1 MIVISSNKLSIYFYN
16 ISFVVDKKLQYI
28 RNFSDQMATPRK
40 KPKLEHDEDLFLFD
54 LSERFHSFCYPQMD
68 DESPSISLD
77 DLYQRLN
84 EHDLQY
90 RSSININLQNLNQQI
105 VANEEK
111 LFELNSSIKQVKQ
124 SINERKTFLKL
135 AKLKRRHQSDY
146 ITMFNVINRY
156 PSRDILQKKF
166 NQLNI
171 EYEQQKSELA
181 HLNQRLIIYQKQSKV
196 VLYSLLELVGFIDVK
211 LPINFEDEIGRL
223 DSNPLLENNG
233 DK

>member
-1 MIVISSNKLSIYFYN
+1 MS
-16 ISFVVDKKLQYI
+16 
-28 RNFSDQMATPRK
+28 TPRK
-40 KPKLEHDEDLFLFD
+40 KQKLEPDEDLFLFD

-68 DESPSISLD
+68 DESISISLD

-90 RSSININLQNLNQQI
+90 RSSINLNLQNLNQEI
-105 VANEEK
+105 LFNEEK
-111 LFELNSSIKQVKQ
+111 LFQLNSSIEQTKQ
-124 SINERKTFLKL
+124 SLNERKKYLKI

-146 ITMFNVINRY
+146 ITMFNVINRFS
-156 PSRDILQKKF
+156 SREILQKKL

-171 EYEQQKSELA
+171 EYEQQKSELI
-181 HLNQRLIIYQKQSKV
+181 HLNQRLTIYQKQSKV

-223 DSNPLLENNG
+223 DNNPLLETNG

>member
-1 MIVISSNKLSIYFYN
+1 
-16 ISFVVDKKLQYI
+16 
-28 RNFSDQMATPRK
+28 MATPHK
-40 KPKLEHDEDLFLFD
+40 KQKLEHNDDLFLFD
-54 LSERFHSFCYPQMD
+54 LSERFHSYCYPQID
-68 DESPSISLD
+68 DELPSISLD

-84 EHDLQY
+84 KHDLEY
-90 RSSININLQNLNQQI
+90 RSSINLNLQNLNQEI
-105 VANEEK
+105 LLNEEN
-111 LFELNSSIKQVKQ
+111 LFQLNLSIKQLKENLNEKQ
-124 SINERKTFLKL
+124 KYLKL

-156 PSRDILQKKF
+156 SSRNILQKKL

-171 EYEQQKSELA
+171 EYEQQKSELI
-181 HLNQRLIIYQKQSKV
+181 HLNQRLSIYQKQSKV

-223 DSNPLLENNG
+223 DNNPLLESNG

>member
-1 MIVISSNKLSIYFYN
+1 MS
-16 ISFVVDKKLQYI
+16 
-28 RNFSDQMATPRK
+28 TPRK
-40 KPKLEHDEDLFLFD
+40 KQKFETDEDLFLYDF
-54 LSERFHSFCYPQMD
+54 SERFHSFCYPQMD
-68 DESPSISLD
+68 DESISTSID

-90 RSSININLQNLNQQI
+90 RSSINLNLQNLNQEI
-105 VANEEK
+105 LLNEEK
-111 LFELNSSIKQVKQ
+111 LFQLNSSIKQTKENL
-124 SINERKTFLKL
+124 NERKKYLKI
-135 AKLKRRHQSDY
+135 AKLKRRHQLDY
-146 ITMFNVINRY
+146 ITIFNVINRF
-156 PSRDILQKKF
+156 PSREILEKKL

-171 EYEQQKSELA
+171 EYEQQKSELT

-223 DSNPLLENNG
+223 DNNPLLENNG

>member
-1 MIVISSNKLSIYFYN
+1 
-16 ISFVVDKKLQYI
+16 
-28 RNFSDQMATPRK
+28 MATPHK
-40 KPKLEHDEDLFLFD
+40 KQKLEHNDDLFLFD
-54 LSERFHSFCYPQMD
+54 LSERFHSYCYPQID
-68 DESPSISLD
+68 DELPSISLD

-84 EHDLQY
+84 KHDLEY
-90 RSSININLQNLNQQI
+90 RSSINLNLQNLNQEI
-105 VANEEK
+105 LLNEEN
-111 LFELNSSIKQVKQ
+111 LFQLNLSIKQLKENL
-124 SINERKTFLKL
+124 NEKKKYLKL

-156 PSRDILQKKF
+156 LSRNILQKKL

-171 EYEQQKSELA
+171 EYEQQKSELI
-181 HLNQRLIIYQKQSKV
+181 HLNQRLSIYQKQSKV

-223 DSNPLLENNG
+223 DNNPLLESNG

>member
-1 MIVISSNKLSIYFYN
+1 MS
-16 ISFVVDKKLQYI
+16 
-28 RNFSDQMATPRK
+28 TPRK
-40 KPKLEHDEDLFLFD
+40 KQKLEADEDLFLYDF
-54 LSERFHSFCYPQMD
+54 SERFHSFCYPQMD
-68 DESPSISLD
+68 DESISISID

-90 RSSININLQNLNQQI
+90 RSSINLNLQNLNQEI
-105 VANEEK
+105 LLNEEK
-111 LFELNSSIKQVKQ
+111 LFQLNSSIKQTKNNL
-124 SINERKTFLKL
+124 NERKKYLKI

-146 ITMFNVINRY
+146 LTMFNVINRFS
-156 PSRDILQKKF
+156 SREILEKKL

-171 EYEQQKSELA
+171 EYEQQKSELT
-181 HLNQRLIIYQKQSKV
+181 HLNQRLTIYQKQSKV

-223 DSNPLLENNG
+223 DNNPLLENNG

>member
-1 MIVISSNKLSIYFYN
+1 
-16 ISFVVDKKLQYI
+16 
-28 RNFSDQMATPRK
+28 MATPRK

>member
-1 MIVISSNKLSIYFYN
+1 MS
-16 ISFVVDKKLQYI
+16 
-28 RNFSDQMATPRK
+28 TPRK
-40 KPKLEHDEDLFLFD
+40 KLKLEHDEDLFLFD

-68 DESPSISLD
+68 DDSPSISLD

-90 RSSININLQNLNQQI
+90 RSSINLNFQNLNQEI
-105 VANEEK
+105 VTNEEK
-111 LFELNSSIKQVKQ
+111 LFLLNSSIKQIKQ
-124 SINERKTFLKL
+124 SINERKKFLKL

-146 ITMFNVINRY
+146 LTMFNVINRY

-166 NQLNI
+166 NQLNL
-171 EYEQQKSELA
+171 EYEQQKSELT

-223 DSNPLLENNG
+223 DNNPLLENNG